1 MNIWANLKNFLYDKS
16 YFIAYFNDNLY
27 IYNFQNIL
35 LITPNKIILTINDI
49 KTIIKGTNLNIKKSS
64 ATEIIITGELNGV
77 FHE

>member
-1 MNIWANLKNFLYDKS
+1 MIKV
-16 YFIAYFNDNLY
+16 
-27 IYNFQNIL
+27 IL
-35 LITPNKIILTINDI
+35 LPILMIIYTYIIFKIFDI